1 MNYLAL
7 GDSISID
14 DYTGVE
20 EGGAVSQFARLIRAD
35 QVEDLT
41 WDGQTTDSVLAAL
54 ERVTI
59 RPDVVTLTA
68 GGNDFLHATFR
79 HTLPAD
85 ALPDAWRAMMDAPLA
100 NLVRIA
106 AQLAAFG
113 CPVIM
118 NTVYDP
124 TDGDNALSAQ
134 IGIAVEARQ
143 AFDALNGGIKNIA
156 REHGFLLADLQT
168 LFQGHGLQTQESW
181 LVMNIEPNYEGAT
194 AIALCWHRL
203 FRSRA
208 A

>member
-1 MNYLAL
+1 MKYLAL

-20 EGGAVSQFARLIRAD
+20 EGGAISQFARLIRAT
-35 QVEDLT
+35 QVENLA

-68 GGNDFLHATFR
+68 GGNDFLHAAFR
-79 HTLPAD
+79 HTLPPD
-85 ALPDAWRAMMDAPLA
+85 AAPDAWQQMMDAPLA
-100 NLVRIA
+100 NLRRIA
-106 AQLAAFG
+106 ARLVTFQ

-124 TDGDNALSAQ
+124 TDGNHALSAQ
-134 IGIAVEARQ
+134 IGISVEARQ
-143 AFDALNGGIKNIA
+143 AFDTLNAGIKTIA
-156 REHGFLLADLQT
+156 REHGFVLADLQT
-168 LFQGHGLQTQESW
+168 LFKGHGINTQNSW
-181 LVMNIEPNYEGAT
+181 VVMNIEPNYEGAT

-203 FRSRA
+203 FRSVA